1 MFGEIEVLFD
11 KFTTLIN
18 KSFKS
23 SFKTSSK
30 FIYRLTHKKGQN
42 SLLNTK
48 VQVQSAYHVI
58 SPFISYFFSTLF
70 FLEN

>member
-11 KFTTLIN
+11 RFTKLSTNL
-18 KSFKS
+18 KS

-48 VQVQSAYHVI
+48 VQVQSAYHVT
-58 SPFISYFFSTLF
+58 SPFISYFFQYYF
-70 FLEN
+70 FLKSK

>member
-11 KFTTLIN
+11 KFKTLIN
-18 KSFKS
+18 K

-58 SPFISYFFSTLF
+58 SPFISYFFQYYF
-70 FLEN
+70 FLKTK

>member
-11 KFTTLIN
+11 KFKTLIN
-18 KSFKS
+18 K

-58 SPFISYFFSTLF
+58 SPFTSYFFSILF

>member
-11 KFTTLIN
+11 KFTKLSTNL
-18 KSFKS
+18 KS

-58 SPFISYFFSTLF
+58 SPFISYFFSILF
-70 FLEN
+70 LLEN

>member
-11 KFTTLIN
+11 KFTKLSTNL
-18 KSFKS
+18 KS

-30 FIYRLTHKKGQN
+30 FIYRLTHKNGQN
-42 SLLNTK
+42 NLLNTK
-48 VQVQSAYHVI
+48 VQVQSAYHVT
-58 SPFISYFFSTLF
+58 SPFISYFFSILF